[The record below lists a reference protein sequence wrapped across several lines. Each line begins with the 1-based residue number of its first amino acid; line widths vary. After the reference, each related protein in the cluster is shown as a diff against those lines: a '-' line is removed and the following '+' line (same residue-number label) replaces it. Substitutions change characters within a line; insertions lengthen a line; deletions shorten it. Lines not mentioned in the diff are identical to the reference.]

1 MLQRLIGEDIDLRA
15 NTPDEPL
22 CVRVDPSQIE
32 QIVLNLV
39 LNARQAMPEGG
50 RLALTVDPVE
60 IDEED
65 VVEQINA
72 ITGPAVRLTVTDNG
86 IGMDE
91 ETLEHCFEPFFST
104 RQRDKGT
111 GLGLAT
117 VYGIVT
123 RARGHITVESEPGKG
138 TTFRVLLP
146 RVEYEAEQLSLD
158 TTVAPA
164 RGTETVLLVED
175 EPELRGLAR
184 DVLAREGYRVI
195 TADGKEAI
203 ELVRTGADDFDL
215 LLTDVVMPG
224 VSGFAVA
231 EAATKY
237 DPELSVLF
245 ISGYAEDLD
254 SWSEARHFL
263 AKPFT
268 PVQLIAKVRSVLD
281 ARTRELGGR

>member
-1 MLQRLIGEDIDLRA
+1 
-15 NTPDEPL
+15 
-22 CVRVDPSQIE
+22 
-32 QIVLNLV
+32 
-39 LNARQAMPEGG
+39 
-50 RLALTVDPVE
+50 
-60 IDEED
+60 
-65 VVEQINA
+65 
-72 ITGPAVRLTVTDNG
+72 
-86 IGMDE
+86 
-91 ETLEHCFEPFFST
+91 
-104 RQRDKGT
+104 
-111 GLGLAT
+111 
-117 VYGIVT
+117 
-123 RARGHITVESEPGKG
+123 
-138 TTFRVLLP
+138 LP

-268 PVQLIAKVRSVLD
+268 PVQLIAKVRSVL
-281 ARTRELGGR
+281 